1 MTVLFIS
8 DPVRGAVFR
17 RLFAEE
23 LPDMPFHE
31 DVAPDPQA
39 VRYLAASMVPVGL
52 AETFPNLRLVFSMGA
67 GVDQFNVP
75 AVPPQVGVV
84 RMLEP
89 SIARQ
94 MQEYV
99 TLAVLALHRELPHY
113 LDRQRRG
120 EWEAQAPV
128 SALGRRVGVLGLGR
142 LGQAALAALAPFG
155 FPLAGWS
162 RTAKAIPGVECFT
175 DLDAFLARTDIL
187 VCLLPLTPQTEGL
200 LGARLFAALPHGA
213 RLVHAGRGR
222 QLDPAALLAAL
233 ETGQIAA
240 AMLDVTN
247 PEPLPPGDPLWS
259 HPKVIVTPHV
269 ATRIEPQEGAR
280 HVIRGIRADLAG
292 KAPEGLVDRAR
303 GY

>member
-1 MTVLFIS
+1 MTILYIS
-8 DPVRGAVFR
+8 DPRHGAVFR

-23 LPDMPFHE
+23 LPGVPFHE
-31 DVAPDPQA
+31 NAAPDPQA
-39 VRYLAASMVPVGL
+39 VHYLVASTPPERM
-52 AETFPNLRLVFSMGA
+52 AETFPNVRLVFSVGA
-67 GVDQFNVP
+67 GVDQLNVP
-75 AVPPQVGVV
+75 AVPPKVGIV

-99 TLAVLALHRELPHY
+99 TLAVLALHRELPLY

-120 EWEAQAPV
+120 QWKAHAPV

-162 RTAKAIPGVECFT
+162 RTPKTIPGVECFT
-175 DLDAFLARTDIL
+175 DLDAFLARTEIL
-187 VCLLPLTPQTEGL
+187 VCLLPLTRETEGL
-200 LGARLFAALPHGA
+200 LGARLFAALPPGA

-233 ETGQIAA
+233 ETGQVAA

-247 PEPLPPGDPLWS
+247 PEPLLPGDPLWS
-259 HPKVIVTPHV
+259 HPRVIVTPHV
-269 ATRIEPQEGAR
+269 ATRIDPREGAR
-280 HVIRGIRADLAG
+280 HIMRSIRSDLAG
-292 KAPEGLVDRAR
+292 EVPEGLVDRMR